1 MLHVHHAMQGHSATA
16 RRGPTKTKTDV
27 AHPARSNRIVAWLDQ
42 YCERSDLGAPMFMN
56 PKTRDRWSHGASR
69 DTWKKAAESIGSDV
83 GFYQGT
89 KHTRA
94 TDWLAEEQ
102 SERLIQA
109 ALGHSNIQSTH
120 KYARLKPS
128 ALVELIG
135 NKKSSTQQYVAF
147 VCSLC
152 AHRSRV
158 SNCLKV
164 QE

>member
-1 MLHVHHAMQGHSATA
+1 MLHVRHAMQGHSANA
-16 RRGPTKTKTDV
+16 RRGPTKTKTWRTL
-27 AHPARSNRIVAWLDQ
+27 PAPTELVAWLDE

-69 DTWKKAAESIGSDV
+69 DPWRKAAESMGSDA
-83 GFYQGT
+83 GFYEGT

-94 TDWLAEEQ
+94 TGWLAEGQ

-109 ALGHSNIQSTH
+109 ALGHSDIQSTH

-135 NKKSSTQQYVAF
+135 NKKSSTQ
-147 VCSLC
+147 
-152 AHRSRV
+152 
-158 SNCLKV
+158 
-164 QE
+164 